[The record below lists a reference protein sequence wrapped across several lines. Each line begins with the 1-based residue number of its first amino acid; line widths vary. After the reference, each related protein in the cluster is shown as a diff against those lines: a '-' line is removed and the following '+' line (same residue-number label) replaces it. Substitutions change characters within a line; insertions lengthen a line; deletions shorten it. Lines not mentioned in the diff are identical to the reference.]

1 MSSSFE
7 ITCLSFSDEG
17 TFSVRACGK
26 PWKQWIDV
34 HENSGLNRQKKTLQR
49 RVLVVTAVI
58 MFAGMLSGPVEQS
71 DRMLRNSWMTSLRVT
86 VLI

>member
-17 TFSVRACGK
+17 TFSVRECGK
-26 PWKQWIDV
+26 PWKQLIDV

>member
-26 PWKQWIDV
+26 PWKQLIDV
-34 HENSGLNRQKKTLQR
+34 HENSGLNGQKKTLQR
-49 RVLVVTAVI
+49 RVLLVTAVI
-58 MFAGMLSGPVEQS
+58 MFAGMLPGPVEQS

>member
-17 TFSVRACGK
+17 TFSVRVCGK
-26 PWKQWIDV
+26 PWKQLIDV

>member
-1 MSSSFE
+1 ME
-7 ITCLSFSDEG
+7 
-17 TFSVRACGK
+17 
-26 PWKQWIDV
+26 IDV

>member
-26 PWKQWIDV
+26 PWKQLIDV
-34 HENSGLNRQKKTLQR
+34 HENSGLNRQKKTLHR

>member
-26 PWKQWIDV
+26 PWKQLIDV

-49 RVLVVTAVI
+49 RVLLVTVVI
-58 MFAGMLSGPVEQS
+58 MFAGMLPGPVEQS